1 MVIRDPLAFWISW
14 NKTAS
19 QADLAGQPPSSF
31 LFLLSKDEPA
41 RLNAGSLRIG
51 PKSLQLF
58 GPMRR
63 IGVGQ

>member
-1 MVIRDPLAFWISW
+1 MVFIDPLAFWISW

-41 RLNAGSLRIG
+41 RRGIG
-51 PKSLQLF
+51 PKSCQTFWKGLCAEEA
-58 GPMRR
+58 
-63 IGVGQ
+63 IGQ